1 MADKLN
7 LSAPWITY
15 VQEVK
20 ALFKKDP
27 EVRVEYDEDETYLK
41 LFVENPHKAD
51 ALTKILPVEK
61 TFGNVILTIDVIP
74 ANVEE
79 SLSQTYKAA
88 FEGNRAFNYL
98 ETVEG
103 IFTNPISYVV
113 FANEVVQFFN
123 DDLNDIHGLKSTLYE
138 DIARDVF
145 EKKDGMCFCT
155 DLPDEEISF

>member
-1 MADKLN
+1 M
-7 LSAPWITY
+7 
-15 VQEVK
+15 QEIK

-27 EVRVEYDEDETYLK
+27 EIRVEYDEENVHLK
-41 LFVENPHKAD
+41 LFVENTHKAD
-51 ALTKILPVEK
+51 ALTNILPVQK

-74 ANVEE
+74 ANTEE
-79 SLSQTYKAA
+79 SLSQMYKAA
-88 FEGNRAFNYL
+88 FEGNAAFNYL

-103 IFTNPISYVV
+103 VFTNPISYVV

-155 DLPDEEISF
+155 DLPEEEVSF